1 MTFADFL
8 KTIFKTINPDAYRD
22 LATRSY
28 KDSQDYFLSVLFII
42 FCISVLLFLPT
53 FAAMPKTIE
62 QNIDQFSI
70 LSADVRLQT
79 KQPVLFPEKNPT
91 VIVDTTGT
99 YQNLT
104 KEKMLITG
112 DTVYKK
118 AGLCFWFDSLCF
130 MVPKEKRVESIPLT
144 DFSDI
149 VAHKS
154 SISTMI
160 TILFLLALPAL
171 LISLYLFFALK
182 YVVIILITTGLVF
195 IISKF
200 IMKSK
205 FPYYRLFRV
214 GIYAITIVMILDLLM
229 IPFRVNLYF
238 IPLLIY
244 FGLLLVGCYLIKDE
258 DVLEQ
263 MVHVGRSKKHEDFGS
278 GSKSGSSEKKEKH
291 KHFEDSSDY
300 VEWK

>member
-8 KTIFKTINPDAYRD
+8 RTIFKTVNPYAYRD

-28 KDSQDYFLSVLFII
+28 KDSQDYFLSILFII
-42 FCISVLLFLPT
+42 FCISVLLFLPA
-53 FAAMPKTIE
+53 FASMPKTIE
-62 QNIDQFSI
+62 GKIDEFSV
-70 LSADVRLQT
+70 LSADIRLQS
-79 KQPVLFPEKNPT
+79 KEPVLFPEKNPV

-104 KEKMLITG
+104 KEKALITG
-112 DTVYKK
+112 DTLYTK
-118 AGLCFWFDSLCF
+118 AGLCFWTDSLCF
-130 MVPKEKRVESIPLT
+130 LVPKEKRVESVPLT
-144 DFSDI
+144 EFSDI
-149 VAHKS
+149 VTHKK

-171 LISLYLFFALK
+171 LISLYLLFAIK
-182 YVVIILITTGLVF
+182 YILIILITTGLVF
-195 IISKF
+195 LISRF

-214 GIYAITIVMILDLLM
+214 GTYAITLVIILDLLLM
-229 IPFRVNLYF
+229 PFRINLYF
-238 IPLLIY
+238 IPVLIY

-263 MVHVGRSKKHEDFGS
+263 MVHVGKSKKHEDFSS
-278 GSKSGSSEKKEKH
+278 GSAKSDKKEKH
-291 KHFEDSSDY
+291 RHFEDSSDY